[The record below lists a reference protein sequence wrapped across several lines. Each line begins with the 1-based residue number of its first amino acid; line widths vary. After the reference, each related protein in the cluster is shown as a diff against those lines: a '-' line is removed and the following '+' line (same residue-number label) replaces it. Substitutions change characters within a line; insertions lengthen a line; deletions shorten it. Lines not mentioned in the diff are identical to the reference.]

1 VQSTTSKPVCCACG
15 DRIGVYEPIWL
26 TLDDGTVVVSA
37 LLNLDDYRSRMRP
50 DARLFHVSC
59 LESGDRE
66 VTALEH
72 P

>member
-1 VQSTTSKPVCCACG
+1 MQGTTSKPVCWACG

-26 TLDDGTVVVSA
+26 TLDDGTVVMTA
-37 LLNLDDYRSRMRP
+37 LLNLDDHRSRMQS

-66 VTALEH
+66 VAALEH